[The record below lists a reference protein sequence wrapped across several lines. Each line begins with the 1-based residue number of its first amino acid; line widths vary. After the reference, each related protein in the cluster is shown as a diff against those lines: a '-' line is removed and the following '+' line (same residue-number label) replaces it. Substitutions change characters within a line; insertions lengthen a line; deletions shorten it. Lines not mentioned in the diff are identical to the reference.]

1 MRGVNMSAY
10 SWQRPAQHYERDV
23 VTDFPSGPRP
33 PAAVRNNGSEGKK
46 HAVGRRPMR
55 AVFRFFIA
63 VLIGV
68 GATLAWQSYGDEA
81 KEMVRASAPS
91 LAWLLPNSTK
101 SPRDDQVSTVAYVTS
116 AEVAQQL
123 KPVALDLSYVRRGI
137 DQLAIRIEQLAA
149 RQEKMARDVAI
160 LPAVEQDIRE
170 KLSPPPQ
177 PRTVAPRKNTTVDQV
192 SGDPSLA

>member
-1 MRGVNMSAY
+1 MSAY
-10 SWQRPAQHYERDV
+10 SWQRPTQRYERDV
-23 VTDFPSGPRP
+23 ITDFPRGPRP
-33 PAAVRNNGSEGKK
+33 SAAVGNDGSEGKK
-46 HAVGRRPMR
+46 RSVRRRPMR

-81 KEMVRASAPS
+81 NEMVRAWAPS

-101 SPRDDQVSTVAYVTS
+101 SPRDDQVSTAAFVTS

-123 KPVALDLSYVRRGI
+123 KPVALDLSNVRRGI
-137 DQLAIRIEQLAA
+137 DQLAVRIEQIAA
-149 RQEKMARDVAI
+149 TQEKMARDIAI

-177 PRTVAPRKNTTVDQV
+177 PRTVAPRRTPQSTGQQDSPPQ
-192 SGDPSLA
+192 SAR

>member
-1 MRGVNMSAY
+1 MS
-10 SWQRPAQHYERDV
+10 WERPIPRYERDV
-23 VTDFPSGPRP
+23 VTDFPRGPRP
-33 PAAVRNNGSEGKK
+33 SAAVGNDGSEGKK
-46 HAVGRRPMR
+46 RSVRRRPMR

-101 SPRDDQVSTVAYVTS
+101 SPRDDQVSAAAYITS
-116 AEVAQQL
+116 ADVAQQL

-149 RQEKMARDVAI
+149 RQEKMARDVA
-160 LPAVEQDIRE
+160 
-170 KLSPPPQ
+170 
-177 PRTVAPRKNTTVDQV
+177 
-192 SGDPSLA
+192 